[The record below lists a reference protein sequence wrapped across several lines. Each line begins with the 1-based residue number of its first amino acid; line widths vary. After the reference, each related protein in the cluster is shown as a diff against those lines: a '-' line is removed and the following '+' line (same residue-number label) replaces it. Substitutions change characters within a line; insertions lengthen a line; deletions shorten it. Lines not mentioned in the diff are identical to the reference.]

1 MKRLAFGFLLG
12 MAAAGGVAWADGGWK
27 DAWAIAN
34 YTGITGT
41 QHGLTKR
48 EYFAAAAMQGILADG
63 NLTKSDNIA
72 QWAWAMADAMERTQ

>member
-1 MKRLAFGFLLG
+1 MKRIVLGFVLG
-12 MAAAGGVAWADGGWK
+12 MAAAGGVAWAAGWGSEGAFAK
-27 DAWAIAN
+27 P
-34 YTGITGT
+34 GT
-41 QHGLTKR
+41 PGLTKR